1 MKYGYSECYEI
12 IAMYTGDVLPLFAD
26 GWSRFPVECNARK
39 IIGRL
44 EQTISFYTKSTLDK
58 RELLDRLGR
67 TVEAIKANS

>member
-26 GWSRFPVECNARK
+26 GWSRFPVGNNANK
-39 IIGRL
+39 IIERL